1 MNFFQGFSKGI
12 KAYGKA
18 ARLLFSGH
26 FSYFLLFPV
35 FIIVVLF
42 IAGNYAVSC
51 IGGGLS
57 ETVEQQIM
65 EWISGISWLSWLSGT
80 VGFIVRLLV
89 RALYYILF
97 ISFGGYVVMVVMS
110 PVYSW
115 LSERTEAHLSGK
127 EYPFNFG
134 QLMWEIGRGIVISLR
149 CMIFQFILT
158 VILFFLSFIPLV
170 GLVTPVLTFGVSAYF
185 YGFAFMDYA
194 VERKRFRVKESVRY
208 MRHNAGMVVAIG
220 TVFTLALMIPFIR
233 VIVCC
238 FVSLLSVIA
247 GTVVVDESL
256 NKKNER

>member
-18 ARLLFSGH
+18 VRLLSSEYFG
-26 FSYFLLFPV
+26 YFLLFPI

-42 IAGNYAVSC
+42 VAGNYTVSC
-51 IGGGLS
+51 IGGEFA
-57 ETVEQQIM
+57 ETVEQQVM
-65 EWISGISWLSWLSGT
+65 EWLTEISWLNWLSGLA
-80 VGFIVRLLV
+80 GFIVRLLV
-89 RALYYILF
+89 KALYYILF

-127 EYPFNFG
+127 KYPFNFG
-134 QLMWEIGRGIVISLR
+134 QLMLEMGRGIVISLR

-158 VILFFLSFIPLV
+158 MILFILSFIPLV

-220 TVFTLALMIPFIR
+220 AVFALVLMIPFIR
-233 VIVCC
+233 IIVCS

-256 NKKNER
+256 NRRNEK

>member
-12 KAYGKA
+12 KAYGEAVK
-18 ARLLFSGH
+18 LLFSGR
-26 FSYFLLFPV
+26 FCYFLLFPV
-35 FIIVVLF
+35 VIIIVLF
-42 IAGNYAVSC
+42 AAGNYAVSC

-57 ETVEQQIM
+57 GAVEQQVM
-65 EWISGISWLSWLSGT
+65 DWVSGISWLSWVSGT

-89 RALYYILF
+89 RAVYYILF

-115 LSERTEAHLSGK
+115 LSERTEARLSGR
-127 EYPFNFG
+127 EYPFSFG

-158 VILFFLSFIPLV
+158 VLLFFLSFIPLV

-194 VERKRFRVKESVRY
+194 VERKRFRVRESVRY
-208 MRHNAGMVVAIG
+208 MRRNSGMVVAIG
-220 TVFTLALMIPFIR
+220 AVFTLSLMIPFIR
-233 VIVCC
+233 VVACS

-247 GTVVVDESL
+247 GTVVVNETL
-256 NKKNER
+256 NKKVEK